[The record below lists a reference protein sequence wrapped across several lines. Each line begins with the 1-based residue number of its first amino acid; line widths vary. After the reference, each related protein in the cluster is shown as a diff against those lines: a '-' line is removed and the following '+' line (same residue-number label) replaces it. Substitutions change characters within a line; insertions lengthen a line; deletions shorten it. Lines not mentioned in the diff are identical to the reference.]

1 MNINKHNRLLLK
13 IPYINKI
20 INKLESVQNKK
31 DFKKYTDILINNGN
45 IIKKCDEI
53 EKLRIILN
61 SSEIEKLNNKKNK
74 ILKLKRFTIKK
85 SQIIRSKNRVVA
97 ILSEKN

>member
-1 MNINKHNRLLLK
+1 M
-13 IPYINKI
+13 
-20 INKLESVQNKK
+20 
-31 DFKKYTDILINNGN
+31 INNGN

-85 SQIIRSKNRVVA
+85 SQIIRSKNSVVA
-97 ILSEKN
+97 ILSEKIF